1 MGVISKLQRI
11 QLQKPWLVWLKPAP
25 ESNPHGSKM
34 TEASTDPSLVH
45 KLQGLKEGVHD
56 VAFHPK
62 VQKVAAACN
71 DGAVLT
77 WDLESTYV
85 RATKYCG
92 HNEPVTSVCYNRS
105 GRILASCSL
114 DKTVRLWEMDGTA
127 EGPSVSFKAHTSGI
141 RSIQFSP
148 SGDQVIT
155 ASDDKTVKMWTVKD
169 KRLVRS
175 FATNNAAVRCAK
187 YSPNGE
193 VIATVSD
200 DKTVRI
206 YDADNGTE
214 IHVFQEPK
222 GAPVHL
228 AWHPGSNVLGVATVD
243 KKVKI
248 YDIRMLK
255 LQQLYASHEGPVS
268 QVSFHPSGNYLASGS
283 EDGSLKVYDL
293 LEARPIYDLLGHK
306 GPITAVKFSNKGD
319 YFASGEKEKL
329 VFVWKTNFTDPCQLQ
344 ESTEAHTPMST
355 SKRQPLAGTPKV
367 SQDHPNAANLINK
380 ESKIPRP
387 RDTKLVGT
395 SAMMMGRMTLTTEHN
410 DKENRQVPVDGM
422 TADAATNSRL
432 TQLEVDNARLHDKVE
447 TLTQT
452 LLMMEKRQTLLEEQ
466 LQLSVSK

>member
-1 MGVISKLQRI
+1 
-11 QLQKPWLVWLKPAP
+11 
-25 ESNPHGSKM
+25 M
-34 TEASTDPSLVH
+34 TEENADPNLVH

-62 VQKVAAACN
+62 VQQVAAACN

-85 RATKYCG
+85 RAFKFCG
-92 HNEPVTSVCYNRS
+92 HNEPVTSVCYNRT
-105 GRILASCSL
+105 GRILASSSK
-114 DKTVRLWEMDGTA
+114 DKTVRLWEMNGA
-127 EGPSVSFKAHTSGI
+127 SVGSSVDFKAHTSAV
-141 RSIQFSP
+141 RSVQFSP
-148 SGDQVIT
+148 AGDHLIT
-155 ASDDKTVKMWTVKD
+155 ASDDKTVKMWAVNGQ
-169 KRLVRS
+169 RFVRS
-175 FATNNAAVRCAK
+175 FSTNTGWVRCAK

-206 YDADNGTE
+206 YDADNGRE

-222 GAPVHL
+222 GAAVHL
-228 AWHPGSNVLGVATVD
+228 DWHPGSHVLGVATVD

-248 YDIRMLK
+248 YDVRMLK

-283 EDGSLKVYDL
+283 EDGSLKIYDL

-306 GPITAVKFSNKGD
+306 GAVTAVKFSDKGD

-329 VFVWKTNFTDPCQLQ
+329 VFVWKTNFADDCPEEVENLQLQ
-344 ESTEAHTPMST
+344 GQETNTATTPLT
-355 SKRQPLAGTPKV
+355 KRPVGTPKSSAGV
-367 SQDHPNAANLINK
+367 AKNQEPDQQNVLK

-387 RDTKLVGT
+387 RETKLAT
-395 SAMMMGRMTLTTEHN
+395 PSLDKLTLSD
-410 DKENRQVPVDGM
+410 DKENRQNVGSD
-422 TADAATNSRL
+422 TNNRL
-432 TQLEVDNARLHDKVE
+432 NKLEADNAKLQSKVD

-452 LLMMEKRQTLLEEQ
+452 LLMMEKRMSLLEEQ
-466 LQLSVSK
+466 LHLSVSD